1 MSSAQKM
8 PKKRSNWLFYGVA
21 IPLTILLTGVASSS
35 WWIWA
40 SAAPSSFGAKIRLT
54 ISDGMP
60 TQAIAQE
67 LESAGVIRSSIALR
81 LWLQWQSLR
90 AAGEPV
96 ALRSGTYDFAAN
108 QSLSEVVA
116 QIQTAKSAEVRFTI
130 PEGWSIAQMADLFE
144 KQGLFAAKDFV
155 LATQRTSPK
164 RRTWIPEDVPS
175 LEGFLFPDTY
185 QILPSEATPDRI
197 IEMMLNRFEQV
208 ALPVYQ
214 ENQSGKPKVK
224 VSLKDWVTL
233 ASIVEKEAVIESERR
248 IISGVFW
255 NRLKRNMRLEADPT
269 VEYGLNIKQ
278 TPENPLT
285 LDQVRTAS
293 PYNTYLNEGLPP
305 GAIASVGLASLKAT
319 LDPATTDYLFFVAKF
334 DGSHVFSRNL
344 EDHEKALQVIDKKI
358 QQKTPKQ

>member
-1 MSSAQKM
+1 M
-8 PKKRSNWLFYGVA
+8 PKKKSNWLFYGVA
-21 IPLTILLTGVASSS
+21 IPLTILFTGVASSS
-35 WWIWA
+35 WWVWA

-67 LESAGVIRSSIALR
+67 LESAGVIRSSLALR

-90 AAGEPV
+90 SSQSI
-96 ALRSGTYDFAAN
+96 ALRSGTYDFATN

-144 KQGLFAAKDFV
+144 KQGFFAAKDFV
-155 LATQRTSPK
+155 MATQRTSPK
-164 RRTWIPEDVPS
+164 RRDWIPEDVPS

-358 QQKTPKQ
+358 NPKQ

>member
-8 PKKRSNWLFYGVA
+8 PKKSPNWLFYGAV
-21 IPLTILLTGVASSS
+21 IPLTIFFTGVVSSS

-40 SAAPSSFGAKIRLT
+40 SAAPSNFGTKIRLT
-54 ISDGMP
+54 IPDGMP

-67 LESAGVIRSSIALR
+67 LESAGIIRSSLALR
-81 LWLQWQSLR
+81 IWLQWQSLR
-90 AAGEPV
+90 GSEAA
-96 ALRSGTYDFAAN
+96 ALRSGTYNLVTN

-116 QIQTAKSAEVRFTI
+116 QIQTAKSAEVRFTV
-130 PEGWSIAQMADLFE
+130 PEGWSIAQMSDLFE
-144 KQGLFAAKDFV
+144 KQGFFAAKDFV
-155 LATQRTSPK
+155 AAAQRTSPR
-164 RRTWIPEDVPS
+164 RRTWLPDDLPS

-197 IEMMLNRFEQV
+197 IDLMLDRFEQV
-208 ALPVYQ
+208 ALTVYK

-233 ASIVEKEAVIESERR
+233 SSIVEKEAVIDSERR
-248 IISGVFW
+248 VISGVFW
-255 NRLKRNMRLEADPT
+255 NRLKRNMRLESDPT
-269 VEYGLNIKQ
+269 VEYGLNIRQ

-285 LDQVRTAS
+285 LEQVRTAS

-319 LDPATTDYLFFVAKF
+319 LDPMATEYLFFVAKY

-344 EDHEKALQVIDKKI
+344 EDHEKALQAIDKKI
-358 QQKTPKQ
+358 QQKNPKQ

>member
-1 MSSAQKM
+1 M
-8 PKKRSNWLFYGVA
+8 PKKSPNWLFYGAAV
-21 IPLTILLTGVASSS
+21 PLTILLTGVVGSS

-40 SAAPSSFGAKIRLT
+40 SAAPNNFGAKVRLT

-67 LESAGVIRSSIALR
+67 LESVGLIRSSSALR
-81 LWLQWQSLR
+81 LWLLWQSLR
-90 AAGEPV
+90 GNEAI
-96 ALRSGTYDFAAN
+96 ALRSGTYDLATN
-108 QSLSEVVA
+108 QSLPEIVA
-116 QIQTAKSAEVRFTI
+116 QIQTTKSAEVRFTI

-144 KQGLFAAKDFV
+144 KQGFFAAKDFV
-155 LATQRTSPK
+155 AATQRISPK
-164 RRTWIPEDVPS
+164 RRTWLPEDIPS

-197 IEMMLNRFEQV
+197 IDLMLDRFEQV
-208 ALPVYQ
+208 ALTVYQ

-224 VSLKDWVTL
+224 ISLKDWVTL
-233 ASIVEKEAVIESERR
+233 SSIVEKEAVIDSERR
-248 IISGVFW
+248 VISGVFW
-255 NRLKRNMRLEADPT
+255 NRLKRNMRLESDPT

-305 GAIASVGLASLKAT
+305 GAIASVGLASFRAT
-319 LDPATTDYLFFVAKF
+319 LDPSATDYLFFVAKY
-334 DGSHVFSRNL
+334 DGSHIFSRNF
-344 EDHEKALQVIDKKI
+344 EDHEKALQAIDKKI
-358 QQKTPKQ
+358 QQKISK

>member
-1 MSSAQKM
+1 M
-8 PKKRSNWLFYGVA
+8 
-21 IPLTILLTGVASSS
+21 
-35 WWIWA
+35 
-40 SAAPSSFGAKIRLT
+40 
-54 ISDGMP
+54 
-60 TQAIAQE
+60 
-67 LESAGVIRSSIALR
+67 
-81 LWLQWQSLR
+81 
-90 AAGEPV
+90 
-96 ALRSGTYDFAAN
+96 
-108 QSLSEVVA
+108 
-116 QIQTAKSAEVRFTI
+116 
-130 PEGWSIAQMADLFE
+130 
-144 KQGLFAAKDFV
+144 
-155 LATQRTSPK
+155 ATQRTSPK
-164 RRTWIPEDVPS
+164 RRAWIPEDVPS

-319 LDPATTDYLFFVAKF
+319 LDPANTDYLFFVARY

-358 QQKTPKQ
+358 QQKTPASQINQPSARSTNLQEL